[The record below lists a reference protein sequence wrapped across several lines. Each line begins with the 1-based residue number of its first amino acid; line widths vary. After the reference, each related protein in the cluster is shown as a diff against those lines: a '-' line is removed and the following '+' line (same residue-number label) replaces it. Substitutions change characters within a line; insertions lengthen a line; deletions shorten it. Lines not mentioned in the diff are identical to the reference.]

1 MTSDNLD
8 LHHLIEGNSQ
18 LSNYLSGS
26 AQIIDTSGIDWGNG
40 KEFGVVSCN
49 AKNHTNV
56 IKKQC
61 LLITFTVD
69 RCWGVHSIQ
78 FKVFHLSPEGYLTS
92 DISFLAVK
100 TSNLIQGFGL
110 GS

>member
-8 LHHLIEGNSQ
+8 LHHLIERNSQ

-40 KEFGVVSCN
+40 KESQAEGGEVRVVSCN
-49 AKNHTNV
+49 AKKHTNV

-61 LLITFTVD
+61 LFITFTID
-69 RCWGVHSIQ
+69 RCCGVHSI
-78 FKVFHLSPEGYLTS
+78 
-92 DISFLAVK
+92 
-100 TSNLIQGFGL
+100 
-110 GS
+110 